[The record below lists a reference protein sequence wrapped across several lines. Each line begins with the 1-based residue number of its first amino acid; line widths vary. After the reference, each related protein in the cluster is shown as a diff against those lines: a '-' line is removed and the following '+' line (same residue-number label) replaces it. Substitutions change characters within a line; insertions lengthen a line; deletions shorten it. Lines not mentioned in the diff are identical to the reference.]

1 MFKFF
6 QTKAGQNVMAKL
18 YGIGAS
24 IVILGAMFKILHWP
38 GADEMLTVG
47 LTTEA
52 IIFFISAFEKPPA
65 DYDWSVVYP
74 ELAGMD
80 NDNDGNKSPV
90 RELDNM
96 LEKAKVDGDL
106 IQSLGDGLR
115 KVNQAANGIGS
126 VVDIA
131 DSTKQYSEQV
141 TAAAEK
147 LQNINTLYEDQIRSS
162 AEQADATKRMAAN
175 MTSSLDNAEQMRIE
189 LEMLKTNLSELNSV
203 YGNMLNAMNGS
214 K

>member
-1 MFKFF
+1 
-6 QTKAGQNVMAKL
+6 
-18 YGIGAS
+18 
-24 IVILGAMFKILHWP
+24 
-38 GADEMLTVG
+38 
-47 LTTEA
+47 
-52 IIFFISAFEKPPA
+52 
-65 DYDWSVVYP
+65 
-74 ELAGMD
+74 MD
-80 NDNDGNKSPV
+80 DDGNKSPV

-141 TAAAEK
+141 SAAAEK

>member
-6 QTKAGQNVMAKL
+6 ESKKGKNLLSKM
-18 YGIGAS
+18 YGWGAS
-24 IVILGAMFKILHWP
+24 VVILGAMFKILHWD
-38 GADEMLTVG
+38 GADLMLTIG

-52 IIFFISAFEKPPA
+52 VIFFISGFEKPHA
-65 DYDWSVVYP
+65 EYDWSLVYP
-74 ELAGMD
+74 ELAGM
-80 NDNDGNKSPV
+80 NDGEEKLSPV

-131 DSTKQYSEQV
+131 DSTQEYSQQV
-141 TAAAEK
+141 SAAAQK
-147 LQNINTLYEDQIRSS
+147 LQNINALYEDQIRSS
-162 AEQADATKRMAAN
+162 AEQTQATKKMAAN

-203 YGNMLNAMNGS
+203 YGNMLNAMSN

>member
-6 QTKAGQNVMAKL
+6 QTKAGQNFMAKL

-38 GADEMLTVG
+38 GADLMLTIG

-74 ELAGMD
+74 ELAEMD
-80 NDNDGNKSPV
+80 DDNTSPV

-106 IQSLGDGLR
+106 IQSLGEGLR

-141 TAAAEK
+141 SAAAEK

>member
-6 QTKAGQNVMAKL
+6 ESKRGKNLMSKL
-18 YGIGAS
+18 YGWGAS
-24 IVILGAMFKILHWP
+24 VVILGAMFKILHWD
-38 GADEMLTVG
+38 GADLMLTIG

-52 IIFFISAFEKPPA
+52 IIFFISGFEKPHTE
-65 DYDWSVVYP
+65 YDWSLVYP
-74 ELAGMD
+74 ELVAMD
-80 NDNDGNKSPV
+80 DDNKSPV

-96 LEKAKVDGDL
+96 LAKAKVDDEL
-106 IQSLGDGLR
+106 IQSLGDGLK
-115 KVNQAANGIGS
+115 KVNIAANGIGS

-131 DSTKQYSEQV
+131 DSTKEYSQQV
-141 TAAAEK
+141 SAAAEK
-147 LQNINTLYEDQIRSS
+147 LQNINSLYEDQIRSS
-162 AEQADATKRMAAN
+162 VEQSEATKKMAAN

-203 YGNMLNAMNGS
+203 YGNMLNAMNYN

>member
-1 MFKFF
+1 
-6 QTKAGQNVMAKL
+6 
-18 YGIGAS
+18 
-24 IVILGAMFKILHWP
+24 
-38 GADEMLTVG
+38 MLTIG

-52 IIFFISAFEKPPA
+52 VIFFISGFEKPHVE
-65 DYDWSVVYP
+65 YDWSLVHP
-74 ELAGMD
+74 ELAGM
-80 NDNDGNKSPV
+80 NDGEEKLSPV

-96 LEKAKVDGDL
+96 LENAKVDGDL
-106 IQSLGDGLR
+106 IQSLGEGLR

-131 DSTKQYSEQV
+131 DSTQEYSQQV
-141 TAAAEK
+141 SAAAQK
-147 LQNINTLYEDQIRSS
+147 LQNINALYEDQIRSS
-162 AEQADATKRMAAN
+162 AEQTQATKKMAAN

-203 YGNMLNAMNGS
+203 YGNMLNAMSN

>member
-6 QTKAGQNVMAKL
+6 QTKAGQNFMAKL

-24 IVILGAMFKILHWP
+24 VVILGAMFKILHWP
-38 GADEMLTVG
+38 GADLMLTIG

-74 ELAGMD
+74 ELAEMD
-80 NDNDGNKSPV
+80 DDNTSPV

-106 IQSLGDGLR
+106 IQSLGEGLR

-141 TAAAEK
+141 SAAAEK

>member
-6 QTKAGQNVMAKL
+6 QTKAGQNFMAKL

-24 IVILGAMFKILHWP
+24 VVILGAMFKILHWP
-38 GADEMLTVG
+38 GADIMLTVG

-52 IIFFISAFEKPPA
+52 VIFFISAFEKPHKE
-65 DYDWSVVYP
+65 YDWSLVYP
-74 ELAGMD
+74 ELASMD
-80 NDNDGNKSPV
+80 DDGNMSPV

-126 VVDIA
+126 VIDIA

-141 TAAAEK
+141 SAAAEK
-147 LQNINTLYEDQIRSS
+147 LQNINSLYEDQIRSS

-175 MTSSLDNAEQMRIE
+175 MTSSLDNADR
-189 LEMLKTNLSELNSV
+189 
-203 YGNMLNAMNGS
+203 
-214 K
+214 

>member
-1 MFKFF
+1 MFKYF
-6 QTKAGQNVMAKL
+6 QTKAGQNFMAKL

-24 IVILGAMFKILHWP
+24 VVILGAMFKILHWP
-38 GADEMLTVG
+38 GADIMLTLG

-52 IIFFISAFEKPPA
+52 VIFFISAFEKPHV
-65 DYDWSVVYP
+65 DYDWSLVYP
-74 ELAGMD
+74 ELTALD
-80 NDNDGNKSPV
+80 DGNKSPV

-96 LEKAKVDGDL
+96 LEKAKVDEDL

-141 TAAAEK
+141 SAAAEK

-203 YGNMLNAMNGS
+203 YGNMLNAMNTS